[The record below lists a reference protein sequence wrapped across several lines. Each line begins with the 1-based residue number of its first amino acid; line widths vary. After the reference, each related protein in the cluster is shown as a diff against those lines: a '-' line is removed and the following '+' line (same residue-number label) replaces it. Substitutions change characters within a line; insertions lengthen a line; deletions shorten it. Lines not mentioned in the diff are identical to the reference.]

1 MGFTCA
7 LCGAVSLVVGDHGHN
22 PTPLAAA
29 TEKCCDVCNRDVI
42 AARASVASRP
52 YAENVIWERE
62 VLEFVC
68 ALCGV
73 TSDGYGHNPAPLV
86 AATEKC
92 CDGCL
97 WSVVD
102 VLMKSPVVELVES
115 DDDELVGWVYLN
127 DE

>member
-7 LCGAVSLVVGDHGHN
+7 LCGAVSLVVGNH
-22 PTPLAAA
+22 
-29 TEKCCDVCNRDVI
+29 
-42 AARASVASRP
+42 
-52 YAENVIWERE
+52 
-62 VLEFVC
+62 
-68 ALCGV
+68 
-73 TSDGYGHNPAPLV
+73 GHNPAPLA